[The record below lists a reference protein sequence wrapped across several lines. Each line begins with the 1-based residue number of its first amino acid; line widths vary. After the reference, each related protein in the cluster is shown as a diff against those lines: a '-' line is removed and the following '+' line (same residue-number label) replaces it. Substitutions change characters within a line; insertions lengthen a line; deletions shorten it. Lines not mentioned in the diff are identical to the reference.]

1 MVELVRVA
9 DHLWRRA
16 DAIPGWF
23 SREEA
28 DLVYTLCE
36 SPWCEVGCYQGR
48 STVIL
53 ASTGP
58 GTVVD
63 HFEGT
68 ASHPEEWGKNNYRE
82 FLVNTWGFPVRVLK
96 GPFAQVSEKVKD
108 NLRFLHLDADHSY
121 EATKLAFDLYA
132 PKLVKGGHLA
142 LHDAWGEDGSKM
154 DTAWPGSM
162 QFAKDLIAN
171 PRWEHVGDARRLAA
185 FKKL

>member
-1 MVELVRVA
+1 MLA
-9 DHLWRRA
+9 
-16 DAIPGWF
+16 
-23 SREEA
+23 
-28 DLVYTLCE
+28 LCA

-82 FLVNTWGFPVRVLK
+82 FMENTKGFAIRIVVGRFERKAGNV
-96 GPFAQVSEKVKD
+96 GSI
-108 NLRFLHLDADHSY
+108 RFLHLDADHSY
-121 EATKLAFDLYA
+121 EATKLAFDLYT
-132 PKLVKGGHLA
+132 PKLVRGGHVA
-142 LHDAWGEDGSKM
+142 LHDAWGEEGSKTE
-154 DTAWPGSM
+154 TAWPGSM
-162 QFAKDLIAN
+162 RFAKELMES
-171 PRWEHVGDARRLAA
+171 PGWEHVGDARRLAA

>member
-36 SPWCEVGCYQGR
+36 SPWCEIGCHRGR

-53 ASTGP
+53 AAKGP

-63 HFEGT
+63 TFQGT
-68 ASHPEEWGKNNYRE
+68 ATRPAEPGWHLRE
-82 FLVNTWGFPVRVLK
+82 FMENTRGFAIRIVVGRFERKAGNV
-96 GPFAQVSEKVKD
+96 GSI
-108 NLRFLHLDADHSY
+108 RFLHLDADHSY
-121 EATKLAFDLYA
+121 EATKLAFDLYT
-132 PKLVKGGHLA
+132 PKLVRGGHVA
-142 LHDAWGEDGSKM
+142 LHDAWGEEGSKTE
-154 DTAWPGSM
+154 TAWPGSM
-162 QFAKDLIAN
+162 RFAKELMES
-171 PRWEHVGDARRLAA
+171 PGWEHVGDARRLAA